1 MAESDYTYVA
11 ERECPVC
18 NKKIKV
24 TMVRTRLIKT
34 KQDSDFCTYYKDINP
49 YYYSIWVCEHC
60 GYAAQDTYFESINE
74 RDKKVIAE
82 FLKSREVSIKIDLK
96 RSREQALVAFK
107 LAIYYADLLGM
118 PASKMGGLY
127 LKLAW
132 IYRADKMD
140 IDEKKVLLR
149 ALGYYEKALISERFP
164 IGNMTDT
171 FLMYLIG
178 ALYQRIGNYDQAVSY
193 LSKVV
198 SSERSKMEPNILKMA
213 RDLWQDI
220 RELRRLEAEGQTTD
234 ETTDKII

>member
-82 FLKSREVSIKIDLK
+82 FLKSREISIKIDLK

-132 IYRADKMD
+132 IYRADKMEM
-140 IDEKKVLLR
+140 DEKKVL
-149 ALGYYEKALISERFP
+149 KP
-164 IGNMTDT
+164 IDEMLADPWQVDIQELFEASVNEPDE
-171 FLMYLIG
+171 IKKN
-178 ALYQRIGNYDQAVSY
+178 LYDSLYTYILQKRQEDIINRPDF
-193 LSKVV
+193 VV
-198 SSERSKMEPNILKMA
+198 
-213 RDLWQDI
+213 
-220 RELRRLEAEGQTTD
+220 
-234 ETTDKII
+234 